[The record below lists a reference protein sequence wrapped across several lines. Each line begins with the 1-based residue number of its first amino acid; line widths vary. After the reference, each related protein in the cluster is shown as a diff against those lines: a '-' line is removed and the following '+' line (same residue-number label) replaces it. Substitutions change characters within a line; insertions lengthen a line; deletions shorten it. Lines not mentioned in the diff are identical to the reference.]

1 MMSQAETGS
10 SFGINVAGRAAL
22 LALILGV
29 SADLLFVRYGLTG
42 IGFLA
47 WMVLFIGATLILT
60 PGLVQ
65 NARSISGWALLALA
79 ATLLLFVRSTPV
91 LLPMMLLVLFSC
103 GVNWL
108 LQQREKKLAGVG
120 VLDYPWA
127 ALQLPVLYLRSLW
140 MTAGQVDPTVLP
152 RRSVRGV
159 IKGIILALPLV
170 LVFAMLF
177 ASADA
182 RFSEYMSSM
191 SRVFSFSAV
200 QHLVVMGVFS
210 VLIFGLLSL
219 VLQKPSPRRA
229 GVPEQLSLGL
239 EETLVIM
246 GALAVLF
253 LAFVA
258 LQLGYLFGGREVIA
272 QTSGLTLAE
281 YARRGFFEMLVV
293 TAFSLLLLL
302 GMTGMRCDM
311 RVFRP
316 LAGLLVL
323 LVLVIMASALQR
335 LLLYVEEF
343 GLTMDRL
350 LALGV
355 MLWLAGCLAGFVL
368 TVLRGRPRGF
378 ASGAAT
384 CAIVLLLLA
393 GAVNP
398 AALVARTNL
407 SLALSLPER
416 PLDVGYLLDLGGDAV
431 PLILGAYDGLSES
444 VQCRLA
450 YSLTTRWGPSSP
462 AARREADWRSRNW
475 SRTKAQQA
483 VGERYEEFRSII
495 QARIDAGLTNVS
507 TLDPESGRPIRL
519 C

>member
-60 PGLVQ
+60 PGLVK
-65 NARSISGWALLALA
+65 NARSLSGWALLALV

-108 LQQREKKLAGVG
+108 LQQCETKLAGVG
-120 VLDYPWA
+120 VLDYPWT

-210 VLIFGLLSL
+210 ILTFGLLSL

-229 GVPEQLSLGL
+229 GVPEQLSLGR

-246 GALAVLF
+246 GALGVLF
-253 LAFVA
+253 LGFVA

-335 LLLYVEEF
+335 LLIYVEEF

-355 MLWLAGCLAGFVL
+355 MLWLAGCLAGFAL

-378 ASGAAT
+378 ASGAAVSGT
-384 CAIVLLLLA
+384 ILLIVA
-393 GAVNP
+393 GALNP
-398 AALVARTNL
+398 AALVAQANL
-407 SLALSLPER
+407 SRVQDAPYRGVDVQYLVGLGADAMPVIMGKFDEMPYYVQCQIAGRVTSTWVPSSQ
-416 PLDVGYLLDLGGDAV
+416 LDV
-431 PLILGAYDGLSES
+431 
-444 VQCRLA
+444 R
-450 YSLTTRWGPSSP
+450 TK
-462 AARREADWRSRNW
+462 DWRRWNVSRAA
-475 SRTKAQQA
+475 AQSA
-483 VGERYEEFRSII
+483 VDERYMDFRLML
-495 QARIDAGLTNVS
+495 QATAEAASALTRVHDAA
-507 TLDPESGRPIRL
+507 SGRLVRL